1 MSAISETKWKGEKIG
16 RMVVLLLLI
25 GSVKTMRP
33 IHDTPQLIVEAATYP
48 LTVSLWLQQAKL
60 TSSDAAADDQFGTAV
75 AVSGDIAVIGIPYDD
90 DAGSF
95 SGSVDVFSREGTNWN
110 HQQKLTAVD
119 ATSFDYFGTS
129 VAVSGDTIVIG
140 ASGDD
145 DGGSVSGSV
154 YVFRRSGTIWSQQQ
168 KLTANDAAADDQFG
182 HAVAISGD
190 TAIIGAFTD
199 DDSGSQSGSAY
210 VFSYHGTIWNQQQK
224 LTARDAAAYDY
235 FGMAVAIFGDTA
247 VIGAYGDDDNGAG
260 SGSAYI
266 FSYSGTSWIQQQKLI
281 ANDAATGDHFG
292 YAVAVSGGTIVI
304 GAYGDAVAGNQ
315 SGSAYVFD
323 HVSTTWNQQQKL
335 TANDATADDY
345 FGYAVAVS
353 DDTILIG
360 ARFAADSGIQSGS
373 AYLFILSDNTWS
385 QYQKLIASDAET
397 DDNFGRAVTISEDT
411 ILIGAPFDDDNG
423 SASGSAYS
431 FTLKPPVNLSIDDVT
446 LSEGDEGLTNFIFTV
461 IRTDNIEA
469 ISVNFATTDTT
480 TSASDADYISNS
492 GTINFAAGG
501 SLTKQITIQVIGD
514 NRVEPDEAFFVNLS
528 SASEGIDITDS
539 QGVGNIQND
548 DTAAV
553 LFMESDGSTNVVE
566 DGSTDIFE
574 IVLTSEPEANV
585 VVILTADSQV
595 ILSKKILVFTP
606 TNWNTPQM
614 VTVAAV
620 DTNVNEGDRISTV
633 IYSCSTSDTIYGNF
647 SGTGI
652 IVAVADNDIFDFFLP
667 MIISKPD

>member
-1 MSAISETKWKGEKIG
+1 LES
-16 RMVVLLLLI
+16 
-25 GSVKTMRP
+25 
-33 IHDTPQLIVEAATYP
+33 
-48 LTVSLWLQQAKL
+48 
-60 TSSDAAADDQFGTAV
+60 TA
-75 AVSGDIAVIGIPYDD
+75 
-90 DAGSF
+90 
-95 SGSVDVFSREGTNWN
+95 
-110 HQQKLTAVD
+110 
-119 ATSFDYFGTS
+119 
-129 VAVSGDTIVIG
+129 
-140 ASGDD
+140 
-145 DGGSVSGSV
+145 
-154 YVFRRSGTIWSQQQ
+154 

-190 TAIIGAFTD
+190 KAIIGAFTD
-199 DDSGSQSGSAY
+199 DDRGSQSGSAY
-210 VFSYHGTIWNQQQK
+210 VFSYNGTIWNQQQK
-224 LTARDAAAYDY
+224 LTASDAAAFDY

-335 TANDATADDY
+335 TANDATADGY

-480 TSASDADYISNS
+480 TSVSDADYISNS

-548 DTAAV
+548 DTARRV
-553 LFMESDGSTNVVE
+553 LYG
-566 DGSTDIFE
+566 IR
-574 IVLTSEPEANV
+574 
-585 VVILTADSQV
+585 
-595 ILSKKILVFTP
+595 
-606 TNWNTPQM
+606 
-614 VTVAAV
+614 
-620 DTNVNEGDRISTV
+620 RI
-633 IYSCSTSDTIYGNF
+633 N
-647 SGTGI
+647 
-652 IVAVADNDIFDFFLP
+652 
-667 MIISKPD
+667 